1 MFSKDKKIKWNK
13 LEPKYVYIVEEKNKP
28 MDRIEYLLQCTDDLE
43 EHKLYLTTKEITR
56 IENYRDKLEEKS

>member
-1 MFSKDKKIKWNK
+1 MH
-13 LEPKYVYIVEEKNKP
+13 IVEEENKP